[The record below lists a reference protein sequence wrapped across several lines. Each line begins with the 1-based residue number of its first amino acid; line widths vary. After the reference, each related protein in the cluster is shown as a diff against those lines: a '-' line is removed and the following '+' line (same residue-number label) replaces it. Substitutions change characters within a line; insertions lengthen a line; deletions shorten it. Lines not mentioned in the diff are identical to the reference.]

1 MEREPRVFLDRDS
14 VKNMSVEDWDA
25 APTSKCV
32 YERDP
37 DTGDWRLR
45 ILGPSE

>member
-1 MEREPRVFLDRDS
+1 MEREPRVWLDRDS
-14 VKNMSVEDWDA
+14 VSMMSVEDWDA

-37 DTGDWRLR
+37 ETGDWRLR
-45 ILGPSE
+45 MCKPGE